1 MWENSF
7 TKPLFN
13 SFSRQQK
20 GGSILHQEQIQT
32 FHTWFNQYV
41 KSFYSNDPKLQ
52 AGIKFKEEH
61 TRRVCENIVR
71 IGQSL
76 NLGSED
82 LYLAETIALFHDI
95 GRFKQ
100 YTLYRSFNDRRTED
114 HALMGLRE
122 LELTGILS
130 VMAETER
137 DIIKIAIEYHNQRDL
152 PQSLPDHCLLFAR
165 LVRDADK
172 LDILESF
179 VEYYTQP
186 THEAYSVMETGLPD
200 TPEYSKAFV
209 ENLLQQQSCSYGDVK
224 NCNDRKLL
232 QLSWIYDMNF
242 ACALSEIAR
251 KGYIKKIFDTLP
263 ATQDMQAV
271 QDYMQAFI
279 GN

>member
-1 MWENSF
+1 MH
-7 TKPLFN
+7 
-13 SFSRQQK
+13 QK
-20 GGSILHQEQIQT
+20 QIQA

-41 KSFYSNDPKLQ
+41 ISFYNNDPKIQ

-61 TRRVCENIVR
+61 TGRVCENIVR

-76 NLGSED
+76 NLDSGD
-82 LYLAETIALFHDI
+82 LYLAETTALFHDL

-114 HALMGLRE
+114 HAQMGLRE
-122 LELTGILS
+122 LELTGVLS
-130 VMAETER
+130 VLAETER
-137 DIIKIAIEYHNQRDL
+137 DIIKTAIKYHNQRDL
-152 PQSLPDHCLLFAR
+152 PQSLPERYLLFAR
-165 LVRDADK
+165 IIRDADK
-172 LDILESF
+172 LDILKSF

-232 QLSWIYDMNF
+232 QLSWIYDINF
-242 ACALSEIAR
+242 TFSLSEIAR
-251 KGYIKKIFDTLP
+251 EGYIKKIIDTLP
-263 ATQDMQAV
+263 ANQDMQTV
-271 QDYMQAFI
+271 QDHLQAFI
-279 GN
+279 NK